1 MFFFFSNLKEIL
13 KSIHYLVQHTLVD
26 QTSTTHRRLNRH
38 NTLMLKNHLMNAEIE
53 TSRNGGEDEIVET
66 LRQLS
71 DLDLIECTNSE
82 NLTYT
87 FKNSLIRDIV
97 YDLILFKDKIIIHKA
112 VYVWYERTFESDS
125 DLSPFLTV
133 IAHHAKEAGN
143 LEKAITYYSKAAQ
156 NAISTGAHKEAVKYL
171 EEALKIDMATGL

>member
-1 MFFFFSNLKEIL
+1 M
-13 KSIHYLVQHTLVD
+13 KSIHYLVQHTLVEK
-26 QTSTTHRRLNRH
+26 TSTNHRRLNRH
-38 NTLMLKNHLMNAEIE
+38 DTVVLKNHLMNADKE
-53 TSRNGGEDEIVET
+53 TTMDEEDEIVET

-71 DLDLIECTNSE
+71 DFDLIECTNAE
-82 NLTYT
+82 NLTYS

-112 VYVWYERTFESDS
+112 VYVWYERTFESDN

-133 IAHHAKEAGN
+133 IAHHAQEAGN
-143 LEKAITYYSKAAQ
+143 LEKAVTYYSKAAQ

-171 EEALKIDMATGL
+171 EEALKIDMATGSFFFFLLSL